1 MKLSSLLA
9 LLSVTSASAFVAP
22 RSFPTQAAPRT
33 ILSASPNDDQY
44 QHRISRA
51 ATAAVATIAATLAS
65 SPLAALA
72 TEEAD
77 GYEYGAVNAPGGIG
91 ECVLGVMVVARFD
104 GYCDFSSMG
113 VEAFDRWRMAIL
125 PFSIPRIFRCPHPDI
140 HRNAAI
146 FANTKNWCLSSCL
159 SRRSGLAGLAV
170 GLGVLAILTAA
181 VPVILAPG
189 EDAFNAMKEKDGDFG
204 RDMAPPTKKFGKK

>member
-1 MKLSSLLA
+1 
-9 LLSVTSASAFVAP
+9 
-22 RSFPTQAAPRT
+22 
-33 ILSASPNDDQY
+33 
-44 QHRISRA
+44 
-51 ATAAVATIAATLAS
+51 
-65 SPLAALA
+65 
-72 TEEAD
+72 
-77 GYEYGAVNAPGGIG
+77 
-91 ECVLGVMVVARFD
+91 
-104 GYCDFSSMG
+104 MG
-113 VEAFDRWRMAIL
+113 VEAFDLWRMAML

-146 FANTKNWCLSSCL
+146 FANTKNWCLSSCS
-159 SRRSGLAGLAV
+159 SRRWGLAGLAV

>member
-22 RSFPTQAAPRT
+22 RSLPTQAATPRT

-44 QHRISRA
+44 QHRISHA

-72 TEEAD
+72 AEEAD

-91 ECVLGVMVVARFD
+91 ELCVLGLMVVRV
-104 GYCDFSSMG
+104 SMG
-113 VEAFDRWRMAIL
+113 IL
-125 PFSIPRIFRCPHPDI
+125 
-140 HRNAAI
+140 
-146 FANTKNWCLSSCL
+146 
-159 SRRSGLAGLAV
+159 
-170 GLGVLAILTAA
+170 
-181 VPVILAPG
+181 
-189 EDAFNAMKEKDGDFG
+189 
-204 RDMAPPTKKFGKK
+204 

>member
-72 TEEAD
+72 AEEAD

-104 GYCDFSSMG
+104 GYCDVARWVLRLLTFGGWRCCHFLSLAFFAVLILTSIEMLRFLQTLKIG
-113 VEAFDRWRMAIL
+113 VFL
-125 PFSIPRIFRCPHPDI
+125 
-140 HRNAAI
+140 
-146 FANTKNWCLSSCL
+146 
-159 SRRSGLAGLAV
+159 LAR
-170 GLGVLAILTAA
+170 LGVGAWQ
-181 VPVILAPG
+181 
-189 EDAFNAMKEKDGDFG
+189 D
-204 RDMAPPTKKFGKK
+204 